1 MTTTTM
7 TSQMPRTTMRVW
19 IARPD
24 DQVTFHHVTVRHTDK
39 IAAERALK
47 GLGQNDLELAQT
59 MMTAWAWAA
68 LKRTGDYDGQL
79 ARFLQIDCEELD
91 LDDPDATGTVDPT
104 QAGAPT
110 DSP

>member
-1 MTTTTM
+1 MTTTND
-7 TSQMPRTTMRVW
+7 QMPRTTMRVW

-68 LKRTGDYDGQL
+68 LKRTGDYDGH
-79 ARFLQIDCEELD
+79 
-91 LDDPDATGTVDPT
+91 DATGTVDPT